1 LSNIFLAAQT
11 YPVMSLSGRPDSSV
25 GKEVDNSFK
34 TFFRQAFRSNESK
47 LLQPLYDLARSN
59 SVDVNNAPEYRYAQ
73 RVLLEL
79 QAALLPE
86 TSLDEDNEIRFDW
99 EGATGAFVTITVG
112 SNGQVAFAA
121 SRSLT
126 EKVHGLVSVKES
138 VPRSLPAI
146 VKEYL

>member
-1 LSNIFLAAQT
+1 MSNIFPAAQT
-11 YPVMSLSGRPDSSV
+11 YPIISLNGRPGSSV

-34 TFFRQAFRSNESK
+34 NFFRQAFHSNESEH
-47 LLQPLYDLARSN
+47 LQPLYDLARSN

-79 QAALLPE
+79 KASFLPD
-86 TSLDEDNEIRFDW
+86 TSLDEDNEIRFEW
-99 EGATGAFVTITVG
+99 ESAAGAFVSITVG
-112 SNGQVAFAA
+112 SNGEVAYAA
-121 SRSLT
+121 SKSLT
-126 EKVHGLVSVKES
+126 EKVRGLVSVKDS